1 MHCGAIL
8 GVIVRYNTDM
18 ERALRKPT
26 AVGRIEPT
34 ARDLLIM
41 RAVHRFRFLTTSQAQ
56 LLTGT
61 SSRNSLN
68 DRLSALWAHD
78 YLDRPVDLTRALF
91 SHADTRH
98 VVHVLGQRGA
108 EYLAKMDGVKFP
120 KRKGWKSAN
129 ADLSSIQNLGHTIGA
144 VDTILQLDREICA
157 VEGLRFIHH
166 DELIANATEWPKGMK
181 KYHLPTQVR
190 IKGKIEARGTNPDY
204 TFGYGVFADGQE
216 RQALCFLEYDNDSED
231 LFRSNRKASS
241 IAQKHE
247 CYNDAF
253 ERKLHKEL
261 YGYDNFR
268 VLFVVNGGED
278 RVMKMKDVFT
288 KKIGIERRAGVF
300 LYTTKDELQS
310 RGVFAD
316 IWIDGVG
323 NRKRLI

>member
-1 MHCGAIL
+1 MHFR
-8 GVIVRYNTDM
+8 VIYAVFIRYNKGM

-26 AVGRIEPT
+26 AIGRLEPT
-34 ARDLLIM
+34 ARDLLIL

-56 LLTGT
+56 MLTG
-61 SSRNSLN
+61 SVSRNGLN
-68 DRLSALWAHD
+68 DRLASLWAHD
-78 YLDRPVDLTRALF
+78 YLDRPVNLTRALF

-108 EYLAKMDGVKFP
+108 DFLAKVDGIKFP
-120 KRKGWKSAN
+120 KGKGWKSAN

-144 VDTILQLDREICA
+144 VDTILQLDREISGA
-157 VEGLRFIHH
+157 EGLRFIHH
-166 DELIANATEWPKGMK
+166 DELIANAVEWPKGVK

-190 IKGKIEARGTNPDY
+190 IKGKVEARGTNPDY

-253 ERKLHKEL
+253 ERKLHTEL
-261 YGYDNFR
+261 YGYSNFR

-278 RVMKMKDVFT
+278 RVMKMKDVFI
-288 KKIGIERRAGVF
+288 KKIGNARRAGVF
-300 LYTTKDELQS
+300 LYTTKNELQS
-310 RGVFAD
+310 RGVFSD
-316 IWIDGVG
+316 IWIDGAG
-323 NRKRLI
+323 NRKRLV